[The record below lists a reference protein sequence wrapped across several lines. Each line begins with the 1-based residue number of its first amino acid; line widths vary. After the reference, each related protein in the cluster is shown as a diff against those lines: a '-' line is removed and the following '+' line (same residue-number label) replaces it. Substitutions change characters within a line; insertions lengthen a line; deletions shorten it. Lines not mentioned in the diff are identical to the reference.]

1 MSELE
6 NKVDRLDRK
15 LSRSLGELNQKLD
28 RIFLE
33 LDRKADKARVGRQDD
48 LISEM
53 FHFMR
58 QRFEQVDQR
67 FEQVDQR
74 FEQVDQ
80 RFTDIGE
87 KLESLEHQMLKQ
99 SLLFEEFRSDSRAF
113 TEGLRSNRERLEAL
127 ESKAS

>member
-74 FEQVDQ
+74 F
-80 RFTDIGE
+80 TDIGE